1 MADDKKFSNTV
12 LDFIDK
18 VAESSKK
25 GFMAAGEAISDFGDK
40 SVVRIEI
47 GQLKSKLSKAYAD
60 LGKNVYEKFEMQKL
74 TQISTSDDLDVA
86 SLVDSIRKIEAE
98 IKKREDNLENI
109 KKEKKEKKSA
119 GPDSEKTADDSTSD
133 QSSGQ

>member
-1 MADDKKFSNTV
+1 
-12 LDFIDK
+12 
-18 VAESSKK
+18 
-25 GFMAAGEAISDFGDK
+25 MAAGEAISDFGDK

-98 IKKREDNLENI
+98 IKKREDNLENS